1 MTSYA
6 RQVKYALVLLV
17 ACSSSAANHA
27 AHGGHRST
35 DGAIAGLARDTES
48 GDPIGAADIVVRGPT
63 PGATVTGREGLF
75 AFDPLRPGRYT
86 VVGDYAGQTVTINN
100 VDVAAGEPTFVDVLF
115 TLGKPDPITIDFSD
129 PALGEVTHYH
139 SKHGT
144 VIEGSVVEAGSRS
157 RIAGAVVT
165 ATSTD
170 TLQTVSDDNGRYRF
184 DNVLPGTYVVSAYY
198 SVSGRAQIEVRRA
211 GIVVN
216 ANDGVIVP
224 LAIETTK
231 Q

>member
-1 MTSYA
+1 
-6 RQVKYALVLLV
+6 VKYALVLLV
-17 ACSSSAANHA
+17 ACSSSATNHGA
-27 AHGGHRST
+27 RGGRHSNE
-35 DGAIAGLARDTES
+35 GAIAGLARDTES
-48 GDPIGAADIVVRGPT
+48 GDPIGAADIVVRGPS

-75 AFDPLRPGRYT
+75 AFDPLTPGRYT
-86 VVGDYAGQTVTINN
+86 LVGDYAGQTVTINN

-129 PALGEVTHYH
+129 PALGEVRRYH
-139 SKHGT
+139 SKQGT
-144 VIEGSVVEAGSRS
+144 IIEGSVVEAGSRS

-165 ATSTD
+165 ATSSPTD
-170 TLQTVSDDNGRYRF
+170 TQQTITDDNGRYRF
-184 DNVLPGTYVVSAYY
+184 DRVTPGTYVVSAYY

-224 LAIETTK
+224 LAIETAK

>member
-1 MTSYA
+1 M
-6 RQVKYALVLLV
+6 KYALVLLA
-17 ACSSSAANHA
+17 ACVSCASHQRAGRHP
-27 AHGGHRST
+27 T
-35 DGAIAGLARDTES
+35 EGAVAGLARDTES
-48 GDPIGAADIVVRGPT
+48 GEPLGAADVVLQDGPT
-63 PGATVTGREGLF
+63 KGATVTGRDGLF
-75 AFDPLRPGRYT
+75 ALDPVRPGRYSI
-86 VVGDYAGQTVTINN
+86 VGTYAGQTVTIKN
-100 VDVAAGEPTFVDVLF
+100 VDVAAGEPTFVDIMF
-115 TLGKPDPITIDFSD
+115 TLGKVDPITIDYSD

-139 SKHGT
+139 SKRGT
-144 VIEGSVVEAGSRS
+144 VIEGSVVEAGTRA

-165 ATSTD
+165 ATSAE

-184 DNVLPGTYVVSAYY
+184 DSVTPGTYVVSAYY

-216 ANDGVIVP
+216 ANEGVIVP

>member
-1 MTSYA
+1 M
-6 RQVKYALVLLV
+6 KYAFVLLA
-17 ACSSSAANHA
+17 ACSSAAQHG
-27 AHGGHRST
+27 AHGGRRAT
-35 DGAIAGLARDTES
+35 EGAIAGLARDTES
-48 GDPIGAADIVVRGPT
+48 GDPIGPADISVRGPSL
-63 PGATVTGREGLF
+63 GKTVSGGDGLF
-75 AFDPLRPGRYT
+75 AIDPVKPGRYT
-86 VVGDYAGQTVTINN
+86 LVGNYAGQTVTLTNI
-100 VDVAAGEPTFVDVLF
+100 DVAAGEPTFVDVPF
-115 TLGKPDPITIDFSD
+115 KLGQPDPVVIDFSD
-129 PALGEVTHYH
+129 PTLAEITRYH

-144 VIEGSVVEAGSRS
+144 VIEGSVVEAGSHS

-165 ATSTD
+165 ATSSD
-170 TLQTVSDDNGRYRF
+170 TLQTISDDYGRYRF
-184 DNVLPGTYVVSAYY
+184 DNVTPGTYVVSAYY

>member
-1 MTSYA
+1 
-6 RQVKYALVLLV
+6 VKYALVLLV
-17 ACSSSAANHA
+17 ACSSSAVNRG

-35 DGAIAGLARDTES
+35 EGTIAGLARDTES
-48 GDPIGAADIVVRGPT
+48 GDPIGAADIVVRGPS
-63 PGATVTGREGLF
+63 PGATVSGREGLF
-75 AFDPLRPGRYT
+75 AVDHLRPGRYT
-86 VVGDYAGQTVTINN
+86 VVGNYAGQTVTLTN

-129 PALGEVTHYH
+129 PALAEVTRYH

-165 ATSTD
+165 ATSSPTD
-170 TLQTVSDDNGRYRF
+170 TLQTISDDNGRYRF
-184 DNVLPGTYVVSAYY
+184 DTVLPGTYVVSAYY

-211 GIVVN
+211 GIVVH

-224 LAIETTK
+224 LAIETAK